1 MMQRL
6 TGMIQ
11 PYAWGSL
18 TAIPELLGVA
28 PTGEPQAEL
37 WFGAH
42 PLAPSTVGGEPLDKV
57 VAQDPVG
64 VVGRASVEA
73 FGPRLPFLLKV
84 IAAAQP
90 LSLQAHPSREQA
102 EAGYAREQAA
112 GVPRDAP
119 HRTYRDG
126 WPKPELLCALDE
138 TDALCGFREPRE
150 TRRMFEQLGVPSALE
165 LVAPLANDD
174 VAAAERLKVVFS
186 RLLRLTN
193 DERSVI
199 SEVAQA
205 AEAAKGSDDMA
216 SFARTAWELN
226 AYYPGDPGVLAALLM
241 NRITLQPGDA
251 LFMPPGNLHAYL
263 RGGGVEIMANSD
275 NVMRGGLTAKYV
287 NVDELLAI
295 LDFTPGLR
303 GMITPTEK
311 SPGVWRYP
319 TPAPEFALWRIEPR
333 GEQVSIPAAGSG
345 RVLLV
350 TGGGLTATSATAKL
364 DLVRG
369 QAALLSADEEAVLT
383 GRGTAFVGG
392 PGLPQSQILSSS

>member
-1 MMQRL
+1 MKRL
-6 TGMIQ
+6 TGVIQ
-11 PYAWGSL
+11 PYAWGSP
-18 TAIPELLGVA
+18 TAIPELLGVE

-42 PLAPSTVGGEPLDKV
+42 PLAPSLVEGEPLDKV
-57 VAQDPVG
+57 VAHDPVSVIG
-64 VVGRASVEA
+64 QASVEA
-73 FGPRLPFLLKV
+73 FGSRLPFLLKI

-126 WPKPELLCALDE
+126 WPKPELLCALVGTE
-138 TDALCGFREPRE
+138 ALCGFREPGE
-150 TRRMFEQLGVPSALE
+150 TFHLFQELAVGSALE
-165 LVAPLANDD
+165 LVAPLADAG
-174 VAAAERLKVVFS
+174 VPAAERLRVVFS
-186 RLLRLTN
+186 RLLRLTP
-193 DERSVI
+193 DERTVI
-199 SEVAQA
+199 SEIVRA
-205 AEAAKGSDDMA
+205 AGAVQGPDDLV
-216 SFARTAWELN
+216 SFACTASELN

-251 LFMPPGNLHAYL
+251 LFMPSGNLHAYL
-263 RGGGVEIMANSD
+263 SGGGVEIMANSD
-275 NVMRGGLTAKYV
+275 NVMRGGLTPKYV
-287 NVDELLAI
+287 NVDELLTI

-303 GMITPTEK
+303 GLITPIEE
-311 SPGVWRYP
+311 SRGVWRYP
-319 TPAPEFALWRIEPR
+319 TPAPEFALWRIEPH
-333 GEQVSIPAAGSG
+333 GEQVAVPAVGSG

-350 TGGGLTATSATAKL
+350 TDGGLTATSPTAEL
-364 DLVRG
+364 DLARG

-392 PGLPQSQILSSS
+392 PGVP

>member
-1 MMQRL
+1 MERL
-6 TGMIQ
+6 TGVIQ

-18 TAIPELLGVA
+18 TAIPELLDVE

-42 PLAPSTVGGEPLDKV
+42 PLAPSLVEGEPLDKV
-57 VAQDPVG
+57 VAHDPVR

-73 FGPRLPFLLKV
+73 FGTRLPFLLKI

-112 GVPRDAP
+112 GVPRDSP

-126 WPKPELLCALDE
+126 WPKPELLCALAE
-138 TDALCGFREPRE
+138 TEALCGFREPGE
-150 TRRMFEQLGVPSALE
+150 TYHLFEELAVGSALE
-165 LVAPLANDD
+165 LVAPLADAH
-174 VAAAERLKVVFS
+174 VPAAERLAMVFS
-186 RLLRLTN
+186 RLLRLADQRT
-193 DERSVI
+193 VI
-199 SEVAQA
+199 SEIVRA
-205 AEAAKGSDDMA
+205 AEAVQEPDDLV
-216 SFARTAWELN
+216 SFARTACELN

-251 LFMPPGNLHAYL
+251 LFMPSGNLHAYL
-263 RGGGVEIMANSD
+263 SGGGVEIMANSD
-275 NVMRGGLTAKYV
+275 NVMRGGLTPKYV
-287 NVDELLAI
+287 NVDELLTI

-303 GMITPTEK
+303 GLITPIEE
-311 SPGVWRYP
+311 SRGVWRYP
-319 TPAPEFALWRIEPR
+319 TPAPEFALWRIEPH
-333 GEQVSIPAAGSG
+333 GEQVAVPAAGSG

-350 TGGGLTATSATAKL
+350 TDGGLTAMSATTKL

-392 PGLPQSQILSSS
+392 PGVPHSQIG